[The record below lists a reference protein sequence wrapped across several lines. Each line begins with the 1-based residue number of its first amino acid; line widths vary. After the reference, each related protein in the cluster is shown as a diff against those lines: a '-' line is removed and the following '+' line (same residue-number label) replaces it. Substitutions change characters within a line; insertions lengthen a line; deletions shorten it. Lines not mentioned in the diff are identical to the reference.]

1 MAEVLSA
8 ALVRLERTI
17 ATVSKG
23 LRNALITNQNWLIP
37 LLFIADVSFRLP
49 LALSLALQGDSAAHA
64 LVAEQIVAT
73 GRLPNQIPYFVA
85 DPGKGWPVAYPQFFF
100 VLLAG
105 GYAVAGEA
113 GLKAISPLLG
123 SLTVVFLFVFARR
136 LYGVRSRLCPRS
148 S

>member
-8 ALVRLERTI
+8 ALVRLGRTI

-23 LRNALITNQNWLIP
+23 LRNALITNQNWLIL

-49 LALSLALQGDSAAHA
+49 LALSLALQGDSATHA
-64 LVAEQIVAT
+64 LVGEQIVAT
-73 GRLPNQIPYFVA
+73 GRLPDQIPYFVT

-105 GYAVAGEA
+105 EIGRASCRERGHV
-113 GLKAISPLLG
+113 
-123 SLTVVFLFVFARR
+123 
-136 LYGVRSRLCPRS
+136 
-148 S
+148 